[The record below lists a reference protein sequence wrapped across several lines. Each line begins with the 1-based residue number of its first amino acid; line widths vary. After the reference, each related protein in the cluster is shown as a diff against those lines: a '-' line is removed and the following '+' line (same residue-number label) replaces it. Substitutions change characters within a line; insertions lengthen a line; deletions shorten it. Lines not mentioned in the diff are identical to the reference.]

1 MKCKYSCMKPY
12 VFDPWQRV
20 KVPMP
25 SNSRVEHPKIEG
37 SVEDVPPIL
46 EIAVDAIWKQPI
58 RWNKKQSKDGFLC
71 PVILAPTCNWS
82 DCDVPPITRDRLW
95 QIIGNTI
102 CLTWLLVSKR
112 ATDILLSLPEDW
124 GGGYWNVALG
134 VIVERVDDLQQID
147 ILRKIRTKERFLEV
161 STSLEAP
168 EMLNLKGIHFVI
180 VRIPSC
186 DVSDR
191 LNKKWYRQL
200 KEHCRASDVKLEI
213 VRT

>member
-1 MKCKYSCMKPY
+1 MKRKYNCLEPF
-12 VFDPWQRV
+12 VFGPWLRV
-20 KVPMP
+20 NAPMTP
-25 SNSRVEHPKIEG
+25 TSRVERPKLEG
-37 SVEDVPPIL
+37 GVENEQSIF
-46 EIAVDAIWKQPI
+46 EIALDETWKQPI
-58 RWNKKQSKDGFLC
+58 RWNKKLAKDGFLC
-71 PVILAPTCNWS
+71 PVILAPTCYWS
-82 DCDVPPITRDRLW
+82 DCDVPPITRERLW

-112 ATDILLSLPEDW
+112 ATDILPSLPKDW

-134 VIVERVDDLQQID
+134 VIVERVDDFEQID
-147 ILRKIRTKERFLEV
+147 ILTKIRTKERFLEV

-168 EMLNLKGIHFVI
+168 EMLNLKGIHFVM

-186 DVSDR
+186 DEADR

>member
-1 MKCKYSCMKPY
+1 MKRKYNCMEPY

-20 KVPMP
+20 NTPLTPTPQVGP
-25 SNSRVEHPKIEG
+25 SKLEG
-37 SVEDVPPIL
+37 GVEDVPSIL
-46 EIAVDAIWKQPI
+46 EIAVDETWKQPI
-58 RWNKKQSKDGFLC
+58 RWNKKLLKDGFLC
-71 PVILAPTCNWS
+71 PVILGPACNWS

-112 ATDILLSLPEDW
+112 ATDILPSLPDDW

-134 VIVERVDDLQQID
+134 VIVERVDDFQQID

-161 STSLEAP
+161 STSLGVP
-168 EMLNLKGIHFVI
+168 EKLNLKGIHFVI

-186 DVSDR
+186 DVENR
-191 LNKKWYRQL
+191 LNKEWYRQL